1 MGGRGASQLTN
12 RFHAGEMRSGSSL
25 KIRRMRRR
33 RRGWKRERRK
43 GNVLIVEPPPSPPLP
58 LPRSPGG
65 YSGRRERI
73 KKWKEST
80 GCARIT
86 SGII

>member
-1 MGGRGASQLTN
+1 M
-12 RFHAGEMRSGSSL
+12 EE
-25 KIRRMRRR
+25 
-33 RRGWKRERRK
+33 RERRK
-43 GNVLIVEPPPSPPLP
+43 GNVLIVEPPPSPLPLP

>member
-1 MGGRGASQLTN
+1 M
-12 RFHAGEMRSGSSL
+12 EE
-25 KIRRMRRR
+25 
-33 RRGWKRERRK
+33 RERRK

-58 LPRSPGG
+58 LPRWPGG